1 MKTRF
6 RYFSHFGLIGFFII
20 FTCLGCANIAQK
32 FDKWQTSFTE
42 TVKETLN
49 FSDSESSTAAE
60 KKNGDVYFV
69 HTSRYSWE
77 TLGIVADWYTDDS
90 KNQKVLAEIN
100 PDVDPKKIKTGSE
113 IFIPVRLLKTRKPLP
128 QNFASDY
135 CKNCYRHTV
144 RWTGE
149 SLSLIARW
157 YTGASGNWREL
168 AKANP
173 RINPHRIKKGN
184 VIIIPPAL
192 LKTKKPLPQNFASA
206 YCKNCYRH
214 TVRWTGE
221 SLSLI
226 ARWYTGSY
234 GNWRKLAKANP
245 RINPHRIKKG
255 NVIMIPPALLKTK
268 KPLPQ
273 KVAAKYT
280 ANYFAHT
287 VKQDGEKMEVIASWY
302 TGNPANWK
310 AIGRA
315 NPKLNLERLMAGNE
329 IYIPSKLLKTRQP
342 IPTLQSSPSV
352 TKSKTK
358 PPAVERKITPV
369 EEEIKIFGPKQ
380 FPKS

>member
-6 RYFSHFGLIGFFII
+6 RYFSRFALIGFFII
-20 FTCLGCANIAQK
+20 FTCSGCANVGQK
-32 FDKWQTSFTE
+32 IDKWQVSFTE

-49 FSDSESSTAAE
+49 FSDSESSTEAE
-60 KKNGDVYFV
+60 KKNGDVYFIY
-69 HTSRYSWE
+69 TSRYSWE
-77 TLGIVADWYTDDS
+77 TLGVVADWYTGDS
-90 KNQKVLAEIN
+90 KNRKVLAEIN
-100 PDVDPKKIKTGSE
+100 PDLDQKKIRAGSE

-128 QNFASDY
+128 QNFAADY
-135 CKNCYRHTV
+135 CKKCYRHTV
-144 RWTGE
+144 RWSGE

-157 YTGASGNWREL
+157 YTGASGNWRKL
-168 AKANP
+168 GKANP

-184 VIIIPPAL
+184 FIMIPPEL
-192 LKTKKPLPQNFASA
+192 LKTK
-206 YCKNCYRH
+206 
-214 TVRWTGE
+214 E
-221 SLSLI
+221 
-226 ARWYTGSY
+226 
-234 GNWRKLAKANP
+234 
-245 RINPHRIKKG
+245 
-255 NVIMIPPALLKTK
+255 
-268 KPLPQ
+268 PLPQ

-302 TGNPANWK
+302 TGNPANRK

-315 NPKLNLERLMAGNE
+315 NPKLNLERLMTGNE

-342 IPTLQSSPSV
+342 IPTSQSSPLV

>member
-113 IFIPVRLLKTRKPLP
+113 IFIPVRLLKTR
-128 QNFASDY
+128 
-135 CKNCYRHTV
+135 
-144 RWTGE
+144 
-149 SLSLIARW
+149 
-157 YTGASGNWREL
+157 
-168 AKANP
+168 
-173 RINPHRIKKGN
+173 
-184 VIIIPPAL
+184 
-192 LKTKKPLPQNFASA
+192 KPLPQNFASA